1 MGGTVIKRTIA
12 ILLSVLLLCAFV
24 ACNQDTNHKNLQ
36 LDKAV
41 IETGKTYTDFEG
53 VNIQITDAVWT
64 NEEIKIDINWS
75 NQTSYE
81 VVYGESFD
89 IKKEINGKWES
100 CVTID
105 NLAFNLIGYELNSH
119 ATQKKTYNLTDTFDI
134 YENGKYRFV
143 THCFIYDK
151 GRGGESTEC
160 EMWVEFT
167 VRRTSDTSKDIKKS
181 FIDFNTQ
188 YIRTDGY
195 YDSVKYP
202 IVKIIRSVDELS
214 AYCNANE
221 DNTYVQFIDAC
232 EKYDEAYF
240 EKQILVMVL
249 LEESSGSNRHNVDN
263 VKLALDGKL
272 YISIR
277 SIIPEVG
284 TCDMAQW
291 HILIEPQENV
301 SVISESDVVVYLN
314 GVNPKTQPTTVYQ
327 SGSFSNISIT
337 IPHDWKYETQ
347 RSNDEGEYHI
357 AFWPEGQTEGKIKL
371 WYYNLCGVCGT
382 GLEVKDI
389 TIGDYKATQG
399 TYDNNKVWD
408 FITFSGTPGC
418 YMVINDGAENWWGEY
433 GEEAMQILST
443 VKIAEGII
451 NEEQAIEIAKKKV
464 TVKYDHSSAK
474 FDNQNGMW
482 EITFSN
488 TDNTDEYEN
497 ISITHEG
504 KVLDTQQ
511 WVKKTQENKWTHEHD
526 PFSDITI
533 TKIYSDCFFAAAVI
547 PSPYEIK
554 LNGKLSDDWCVG
566 DQVICS
572 YENVYYDEESR
583 RIEADLISIKQSTF
597 RLDPFVAYK
606 PVIYL
611 YPEEKTD
618 VSVKLDLDGKLTC
631 TYPEYKNGWKV
642 TASPDGTLTDQGG
655 KTYNY
660 LYWEGDIYTNYD
672 LSKGFCIK
680 GEDTAKFLEYALEK
694 LGLTRRE
701 TNEFIVYWL
710 PLMQNN
716 PYNVIS
722 FQTDAYTNSAK
733 LSVTPSPDTLI
744 RVFMTW
750 QPSEC
755 YVNLPR
761 QQLLAPVRNG
771 FVAVEW
777 GGTEITK

>member
-1 MGGTVIKRTIA
+1 MKRTIA
-12 ILLSVLLLCAFV
+12 VLLSVLLLCTCV
-24 ACNQDTNHKNLQ
+24 ACNQNTNLKSLQ
-36 LDKAV
+36 LDKAI
-41 IETGKTYTDFEG
+41 IETGKTYTNFEG
-53 VNIQITDAVWT
+53 VNIQIANAVWT
-64 NEEIKIDINWS
+64 DEEIKIDINWN

-100 CVTID
+100 CVTLD
-105 NLAFNLIGYELNSH
+105 NLAFDSIGYELKAH
-119 ATQKKTYNLTDTFDI
+119 TTQKKTYNLTDTFDI
-134 YENGKYRFV
+134 YENGKYRFISYC
-143 THCFIYDK
+143 HIYNK
-151 GRGGESTEC
+151 GRGGESTKC

-167 VRRTSDTSKDIKKS
+167 VKRTSDTSKDIKKS

-195 YDSVKYP
+195 YEDVKYP
-202 IVKIIRSVDELS
+202 IVKVIRSVDQLNEYL
-214 AYCNANE
+214 NANE
-221 DNTYVQFIDAC
+221 DKITAQFIDAC
-232 EKYDEAYF
+232 KKYDETYF
-240 EKQILVMVL
+240 KKQILVMVL
-249 LEESSGSNRHNVDN
+249 LEENSGSNRHNVDN
-263 VKLALDGKL
+263 VKLASDGKL

-277 SIIPEVG
+277 TIIPEVG

-291 HILIEPQENV
+291 HILIEPEENL
-301 SVISESDVVVYLN
+301 SVISESDVVVYLD

-327 SGSFSNISIT
+327 SGTFSNISLT
-337 IPHDWKYETQ
+337 IPHDWNYETQ
-347 RSNDEGEYHI
+347 RGNDESEYYI
-357 AFWPEGQTEGKIKL
+357 AFWPEEKTEGKIKL

-389 TIGDYKATQG
+389 TIGEYKATQG

-408 FITFSGTPGC
+408 FITFSGTPGR
-418 YMVINDGAENWWGEY
+418 YMVINDGAEKWWDEY
-433 GEEAMQILST
+433 GDKAMQILST

-464 TVKYDHSSAK
+464 SVEYDHASAK
-474 FDNQNGMW
+474 FDTQKGMW

-488 TDNTDEYEN
+488 TDNADE
-497 ISITHEG
+497 SQVFTLTHEG
-504 KVLDTQQ
+504 KIIDTQQ
-511 WVKKTQENKWTHEHD
+511 WVEKTQENKWNHDHD

-533 TKIYSDCFFAAAVI
+533 TQIYSDCFFATAVI

-572 YENVYYDEESR
+572 YENVYYDEKSR
-583 RIEADLISIKQSTF
+583 RIEADLINIKQSTF
-597 RLDPFVAYK
+597 QLDPFVAYK

-631 TYPEYKNGWKV
+631 TYPEYKDGWEV
-642 TASPDGTLTDQGG
+642 TASPDGTLTDKDG
-655 KTYNY
+655 KIYSY
-660 LYWEGDIYTNYD
+660 LYWEGDIYANYD
-672 LSKGFCIK
+672 LSQGFCIK
-680 GEDTAKFLEYALEK
+680 GEDTADFLEYALEK

-701 TNEFIVYWL
+701 ANEFIVYWL

-722 FQTDAYTNSAK
+722 FQTNAYTDVAK
-733 LSVTPSPDTLI
+733 LSVNPSPDTLI
-744 RVFMTW
+744 RIFMTW
-750 QPSEC
+750 QASES
-755 YVNLPR
+755 YIKLSE
-761 QQLLAPVRNG
+761 QQLLTPTRDG
-771 FVAVEW
+771 FVVVEW
-777 GGTEITK
+777 GGTEIRR